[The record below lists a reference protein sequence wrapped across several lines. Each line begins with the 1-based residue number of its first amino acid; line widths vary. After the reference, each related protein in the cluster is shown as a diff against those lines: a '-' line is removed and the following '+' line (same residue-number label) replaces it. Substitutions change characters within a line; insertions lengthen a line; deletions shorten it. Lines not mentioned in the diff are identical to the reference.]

1 MDLAILRLIHIS
13 GGLFWVG
20 AFYTFFFFVQPT
32 AMALGPDGQKFMFG
46 LIHHRRFSVI
56 LLAAAITTVLAGI
69 WLLWLTTDGL
79 RLDLALDMS
88 RLGYTIG
95 GIAAIL
101 TLAVGAGYVFPR
113 TLVVERVLG
122 VSIAAGRPPSDDERA
137 QLMKAGTESRAAGRL
152 VVAGLALAILCM
164 ATARYWGAIF

>member
-1 MDLAILRLIHIS
+1 
-13 GGLFWVG
+13 
-20 AFYTFFFFVQPT
+20 
-32 AMALGPDGQKFMFG
+32 
-46 LIHHRRFSVI
+46 
-56 LLAAAITTVLAGI
+56 VLAGI

-79 RLDLALDMS
+79 RLDLALDVS

-122 VSIAAGRPPSDDERA
+122 ASIAAGRPPSDEERA
-137 QLMKAGTESRAAGRL
+137 QLMKAGAESRAAGRL
-152 VVAGLALAILCM
+152 VVVGLAIAILCM